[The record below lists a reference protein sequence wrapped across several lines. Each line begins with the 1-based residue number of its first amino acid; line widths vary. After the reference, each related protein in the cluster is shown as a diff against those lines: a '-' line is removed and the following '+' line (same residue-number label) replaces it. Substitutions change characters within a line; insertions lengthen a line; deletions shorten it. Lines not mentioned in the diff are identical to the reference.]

1 MGEEKQ
7 QEGEEEGEEGRKED
21 EDMVS
26 MSKEFKSANNKDIRN
41 KEQGKERESEGT
53 APCSIARVVWPCLRG
68 KVSQTFFL

>member
-41 KEQGKERESEGT
+41 RERKERAKGRRH
-53 APCSIARVVWPCLRG
+53 ARLRVLSG
-68 KVSQTFFL
+68 LA